1 MKALVIGYGSI
12 GKRHVDVLGAL
23 GHNVAVVSRRDID
36 HADHY
41 QSIEAAVQD
50 FAPAYVVVASR
61 TVEHRGDIEALSQ
74 TGFTGKVLIEKP
86 VYDAGSENPPEGFDT
101 VKVAFNL
108 RFHPALLRFR
118 EIVAT
123 RAVSAVT
130 VYAGSYLPDWRPG
143 SDFRKGYSAIRAEGG
158 GVLRDLSHELD
169 YVLWLF
175 GAWRRVAAIGG
186 TFGNLGIDSDD
197 VFSVIMETERVP
209 SVTLGINYLDS
220 KVRRDI
226 MALTD
231 KGSVRLDLAAGTVE
245 TDDGVETF
253 TTERNDTYRA
263 QHEAMVS
270 GNDAIICNI
279 SEGLQVMR
287 LIDACEHAAG
297 SGNWVQA

>member
-12 GKRHVDVLGAL
+12 GMRHAHVLGAL
-23 GHNVAVVSRRDID
+23 GHDVAVVSRRDID
-36 HADHY
+36 HANHY
-41 QSIEAAVQD
+41 QTIEFAVQA
-50 FAPAYVVVASR
+50 FAPEYIVVASR
-61 TVEHRGDIEALSQ
+61 TVEHRRDIAELSR
-74 TGFTGKVLIEKP
+74 TGFCGKLLIEKP
-86 VYDAGSENPPEGFDT
+86 VYDTGSDNPPEGFDT

-118 EIVAT
+118 EIVAV

-130 VYAGSYLPDWRPG
+130 VYAGSYLPDWRPS

-175 GAWRRVAAIGG
+175 GPWRRVTAIGG

-197 VFSVIMETERVP
+197 VFSVIMETEKVP
-209 SVTLGINYLDS
+209 SVTLNMNYLDS
-220 KVRRDI
+220 KVRRDVT
-226 MALTD
+226 ALTD

-253 TTERNDTYRA
+253 ATERNDTYRA
-263 QHEAMVS
+263 QHEAMAS
-270 GNDAIICNI
+270 GNDAIICGI

-297 SGNWVQA
+297 TGSWVVA